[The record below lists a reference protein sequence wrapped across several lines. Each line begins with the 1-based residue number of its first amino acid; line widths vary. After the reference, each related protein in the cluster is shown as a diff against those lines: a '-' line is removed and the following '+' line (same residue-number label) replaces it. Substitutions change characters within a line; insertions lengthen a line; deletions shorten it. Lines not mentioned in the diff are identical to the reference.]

1 MASEAHTTRRRLFAI
16 AGGLTVAST
25 PIAAYASAMSPAEAD
40 AATFEAG
47 LSLIDPRLAPM
58 ARQAIKDGW
67 RPSDLF
73 SVISTAKIPPA
84 LMFAREISVEPS
96 RKRGFEGFM
105 TRTTEYTTYRHG
117 LEPNH
122 DTDVTSFNP
131 NRDDG

>member
-58 ARQAIKDGW
+58 AQQAIKDGW
-67 RPSDLF
+67 KPSELF
-73 SVISTAKIPPA
+73 SVLSATKVLPA
-84 LMFAREISVEPS
+84 LMFAREVSVEPS
-96 RKRGFEGFM
+96 NKRGFEGFM
-105 TRTTEYTTYRHG
+105 TRTTQYSTYRHG
-117 LEPNH
+117 LKPDH
-122 DTDVTSFNP
+122 DIQVTAHRP
-131 NRDDG
+131 D